1 MLGTSGSWWFS
12 ASVSLTWL
20 WPPVTD
26 PSGNWGG
33 GDVRCA
39 VTLHALP
46 VAARAVMPP
55 GMYRTALPYRAL
67 LVLGSAALLAPQLQR
82 LSFGSS

>member
-1 MLGTSGSWWFS
+1 MGHLQSQQ
-12 ASVSLTWL
+12 ARMYVLWL
-20 WPPVTD
+20 H
-26 PSGNWGG
+26 
-33 GDVRCA
+33 VRCA